1 MGDTTDSPMQAA
13 QSLLAAEIARLGL
26 REVEISGY
34 DESWLSIL
42 LREED
47 RTVWLGYREGEGYF
61 ITWDQEAAAT
71 HFFSL
76 NQAGITEVLSV
87 LSSKVVSSAVGAEA
101 EVAVRDLLDSI
112 ASPEPDPEKIRDILE
127 ETPTS
132 AEGIDVLATIAAL
145 KTFRSAIEELRGLL
159 ASQEKKKHKESVYQE
174 LFRRHPWMLGSQY
187 GNVLWNEPKLRL
199 DARADLMLASSLGY
213 ADIVELKR
221 PDTPLLVKSKL
232 IEVWR
237 PSVSLSDAFA
247 QARKYLRSIDEH
259 RWEIS
264 SRLNFRKQSVSRMYR
279 SSVILVAGR
288 TPVAEGELDALRDL
302 SLENSRILLLT
313 YDDVLAISESTIQIF
328 ERRLTARAPGQ
339 LSEPGATT

>member
-112 ASPEPDPEKIRDILE
+112 ASPEPDPE
-127 ETPTS
+127 
-132 AEGIDVLATIAAL
+132 
-145 KTFRSAIEELRGLL
+145 
-159 ASQEKKKHKESVYQE
+159 
-174 LFRRHPWMLGSQY
+174 
-187 GNVLWNEPKLRL
+187 
-199 DARADLMLASSLGY
+199 
-213 ADIVELKR
+213 
-221 PDTPLLVKSKL
+221 
-232 IEVWR
+232 
-237 PSVSLSDAFA
+237 
-247 QARKYLRSIDEH
+247 
-259 RWEIS
+259 
-264 SRLNFRKQSVSRMYR
+264 
-279 SSVILVAGR
+279 
-288 TPVAEGELDALRDL
+288 
-302 SLENSRILLLT
+302 
-313 YDDVLAISESTIQIF
+313 
-328 ERRLTARAPGQ
+328 
-339 LSEPGATT
+339 